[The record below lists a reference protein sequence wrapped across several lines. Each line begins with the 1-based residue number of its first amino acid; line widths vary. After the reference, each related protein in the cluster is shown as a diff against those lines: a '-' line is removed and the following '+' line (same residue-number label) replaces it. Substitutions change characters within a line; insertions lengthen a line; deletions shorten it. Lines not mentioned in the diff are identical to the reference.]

1 MIANPIYP
9 PKYQQEI
16 LFVTFSIILSC
27 GIFGYAVN
35 QRIYLPN
42 LNIIYTKYTNK
53 SWANSRKYGQ
63 SARKHSK
70 RT

>member
-1 MIANPIYP
+1 MWSFYCATSLMIANPIYP

-35 QRIYLPN
+35 QRKL
-42 LNIIYTKYTNK
+42 KK
-53 SWANSRKYGQ
+53 
-63 SARKHSK
+63 
-70 RT
+70 

>member
-1 MIANPIYP
+1 MWSFYSATSLMIANPIYP

-35 QRIYLPN
+35 QRMVYF
-42 LNIIYTKYTNK
+42 TFSSFKKKKNK
-53 SWANSRKYGQ
+53 HTQ
-63 SARKHSK
+63 FFF
-70 RT
+70 